1 MGCALDILLQKS
13 LADDDDDDDD
23 DMVTQTFESHT
34 GRSYMGGLC
43 LPASSDHLNIL
54 PCPPELNFKPFS
66 SCPKQEM
73 FQRHQFL
80 LHLPHSQ
87 FVF

>member
-1 MGCALDILLQKS
+1 MGGLCLHLIDILLQKS
-13 LADDDDDDDD
+13 LADDDDDDDDDADDD

-54 PCPPELNFKPFS
+54 PA
-66 SCPKQEM
+66 
-73 FQRHQFL
+73 
-80 LHLPHSQ
+80 LPS
-87 FVF
+87 